1 MVVENDI
8 ADGTTEPG
16 SAGTL
21 DAARNAGAVI
31 GIDVGGTDLK
41 GSVYDSTGAELL
53 RLQRPTPVGDGV
65 PAVVTAI
72 VDLVQELR
80 SRTGPATPVRGVGLI
95 FPGVVEAAAGMAR
108 YSVNI
113 GWRDLPLRDLVSERV
128 GLPVAIDHD
137 VRAGGL
143 AELTL
148 GAARGAREALF
159 VPIGTGI
166 AGAVISGGAVVTGA
180 RQMAGEIG
188 HIPVC
193 PDGELCACGQRGCT
207 ETYASAS
214 ALPRRY
220 AAAAAAQQAPA
231 AAAAQQ
237 APAAAAAQPLRAEDV
252 LALAAA
258 GDPLARTVFD
268 EALTALGR
276 ALVTYTML
284 MDPSVIVIGGGMV
297 RAGSALLDPLAE
309 AVQRGLVWRDA
320 PAIVAARFGSDAG
333 RVGAALVGWQAVRRN
348 QEVSTDAGGS
358 YRQRHAV

>member
-1 MVVENDI
+1 MAVENDI

-31 GIDVGGTDLK
+31 GIDVGGTHLK
-41 GSVYDSTGAELL
+41 GSVSDSTGAELL
-53 RLQRPTPVGDGV
+53 RLQRPTPVGEGV

-166 AGAVISGGAVVTGA
+166 AGAVISGGVVVTGA

-220 AAAAAAQQAPA
+220 AAAAAAQQTPA

-348 QEVSTDAGGS
+348 HEVSTDAGGS

>member
-1 MVVENDI
+1 MAVENDI

-31 GIDVGGTDLK
+31 GIDVGGTHLK
-41 GSVYDSTGAELL
+41 GSVSDSTGAELL
-53 RLQRPTPVGDGV
+53 RLQRPTPVGEGV

-95 FPGVVEAAAGMAR
+95 FPGVVEAPAGMAR

-166 AGAVISGGAVVTGA
+166 AGAVISGGVVVTGA

-220 AAAAAAQQAPA
+220 TA

-348 QEVSTDAGGS
+348 HEVSTDAGGS

>member
-1 MVVENDI
+1 MTVE
-8 ADGTTEPG
+8 DGSPG
-16 SAGTL
+16 AAATL
-21 DAARNAGAVI
+21 DAAQNAGAVI
-31 GIDVGGTDLK
+31 GIDVGGTGLK
-41 GSVYDSTGAELL
+41 GSVSDSTGAELL

-72 VDLVQELR
+72 VELVQELR

-166 AGAVISGGAVVTGA
+166 AGAVISGGVVVTGA

-188 HIPVC
+188 HIPVR

-220 AAAAAAQQAPA
+220 LAAKAAGQPGGHK
-231 AAAAQQ
+231 
-237 APAAAAAQPLRAEDV
+237 PLRAEDV

-297 RAGSALLDPLAE
+297 GAGSALLDPLAE

-333 RVGAALVGWQAVRRN
+333 RVGAALVGWQAVRRDH
-348 QEVSTDAGGS
+348 EVSTDAGGR
-358 YRQRHAV
+358 YRQRYAV

>member
-41 GSVYDSTGAELL
+41 GSVSDSTGAELL

-166 AGAVISGGAVVTGA
+166 AGAVISGGVVVTGA

-220 AAAAAAQQAPA
+220 A
-231 AAAAQQ
+231 
-237 APAAAAAQPLRAEDV
+237 AAAAAQPLRAEDV

-348 QEVSTDAGGS
+348 HEVSTDAGGS

>member
-1 MVVENDI
+1 VVVENDI

-41 GSVYDSTGAELL
+41 GSVSDSTGAELL

-166 AGAVISGGAVVTGA
+166 AGAVISGGVVVTGA

-220 AAAAAAQQAPA
+220 A
-231 AAAAQQ
+231 
-237 APAAAAAQPLRAEDV
+237 AAAAAQPLRAEDV

-348 QEVSTDAGGS
+348 HEVSTDAGGS